1 MYSIDLTGKTGVVF
15 GVANQRS
22 IAWHIALAL
31 HEAGA
36 NIVLAYQN
44 ERLRQNVAQ
53 LVTEWENV
61 SLVECD
67 VSSDEN
73 IQGAFREIADS
84 CDKLSFVVHSIAF
97 ANRDDLGGNFYDTP
111 RSGFGTALD
120 ISAYSLI
127 AIARHAVPLMQSG
140 GSMIALT
147 FNASQQ
153 VYPGY
158 NIMGTAKAALE
169 HEVRQLAAELGGKNI
184 RVNAV
189 SPGPLDTLAARGIHG
204 FVDMKRIHA
213 QRAPLRRNITH
224 TEVASAAL
232 FLLCDMSAGVTGTI
246 LPVDGGY
253 HTMGV

>member
-1 MYSIDLTGKTGVVF
+1 
-15 GVANQRS
+15 
-22 IAWHIALAL
+22 
-31 HEAGA
+31 
-36 NIVLAYQN
+36 
-44 ERLRQNVAQ
+44 
-53 LVTEWENV
+53 
-61 SLVECD
+61 
-67 VSSDEN
+67 
-73 IQGAFREIADS
+73 
-84 CDKLSFVVHSIAF
+84 
-97 ANRDDLGGNFYDTP
+97 
-111 RSGFGTALD
+111 
-120 ISAYSLI
+120 
-127 AIARHAVPLMQSG
+127 
-140 GSMIALT
+140 MIALT

-169 HEVRQLAAELGGKNI
+169 HEVRQLAAELGDKNI

-189 SPGPLDTLAARGIHG
+189 SPGPLDTLAARGIQG

-224 TEVASAAL
+224 AEVASAAL